1 MKKRAAVLLLAV
13 LLAGT
18 FSTAAMAAES
28 PLFTDLSENHWSY
41 PYVSDLVSQ
50 DVVKGY
56 PDGSFR
62 PGKNISY
69 GEAFKL
75 ILLAA
80 GESEPEARSDG
91 HWACP
96 YMELALDNLLVY
108 SFDAGDLDEA
118 PTRREVARMTARAL
132 RFTDISGDSPYDDC
146 TDGYV
151 VKLYEKG
158 VMDGFINEDGSRSF
172 HPDDPISR
180 AEMAAVIWRMTNL
193 DLTEGMFRDK
203 GIANYWLDVLE
214 GVPENPYTE
223 DQFVRDEAGRLAYTG
238 GYFAHGIDVS
248 RYQNDV
254 DWEAVAGDGID
265 FAIIRAGGR
274 SYGRGKDSGKIYDDP
289 VFDQNMQGAID
300 AGLDVGAYFFS
311 SAITVEEAVEEADL
325 LLSML
330 EPYREHI
337 TYPVVCDWEY
347 IGGSDSRAYGVDS
360 EVITRCIIA
369 FCERVR
375 EAGYTPMLYFN
386 KFCGYVKMDLRDLVQ
401 YNFWFAEY
409 TDYPSCI
416 YGFQFWQYSCTGRV
430 AGIDSDVDLDLCF
443 VPFGKG
449 LQSAPDDPDRTEGS
463 MQEPETDTE
472 TELDT
477 DAETE
482 KEQGRS

>member
-1 MKKRAAVLLLAV
+1 MKKRIAVLLLAI
-13 LLAGT
+13 LLTIPSSA
-18 FSTAAMAAES
+18 AAMAAEG
-28 PLFTDLSENHWSY
+28 PLFTDLSGNHWAY
-41 PYVSDLVSQ
+41 PYVSDLVDQ
-50 DVVKGY
+50 GVVNGY

-62 PGKNISY
+62 PETGVTY

-75 ILLAA
+75 ILLAS
-80 GESEPEARSDG
+80 GRPEPKDQPG
-91 HWACP
+91 LHWAWP
-96 YMELALDNLLVY
+96 YMEMALNHLLVY
-108 SFDAGDLDEA
+108 SFDPGELDGA

-132 RFTDISGDSPYDDC
+132 QFTDVSGDSPYDDC

-151 VKLYEKG
+151 VKLYEKD
-158 VMDGFINEDGSRSF
+158 VMNGFINADGSRSF

-180 AEMAAVIWRMTNL
+180 AEMATVVWRVMNL

-214 GVPENPYTE
+214 DVPGNPYTE

-238 GYFAHGIDVS
+238 GYYAHGIDVS
-248 RYQNDV
+248 RYQYDV

-274 SYGRGKDSGKIYDDP
+274 SYGRGEDSGKIYDD
-289 VFDQNMQGAID
+289 VTFEQNMQGAIA

-347 IGGSDSRAYGVDS
+347 LGGNESRAYGVDS
-360 EVITRCIIA
+360 EIITGCIAA

-409 TDYPSCI
+409 ADYPTCI
-416 YGFQFWQYSCTGRV
+416 YGFQFWQYSCTGKV
-430 AGIDSDVDLDLCF
+430 AGISSDVDLDLCF

-449 LQSAPDDPDRTEGS
+449 LQNAPG
-463 MQEPETDTE
+463 
-472 TELDT
+472 
-477 DAETE
+477 
-482 KEQGRS
+482 